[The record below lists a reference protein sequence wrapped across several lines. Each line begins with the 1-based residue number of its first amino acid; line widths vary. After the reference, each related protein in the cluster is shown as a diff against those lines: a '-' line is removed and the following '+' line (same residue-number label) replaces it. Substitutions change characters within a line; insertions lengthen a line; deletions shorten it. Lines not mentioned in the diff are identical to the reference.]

1 MRQCLTFIK
10 ILKVL
15 RHWWSSSLGE
25 QGAVEISGS
34 LAASC
39 FSVFTRKLLFASAFY
54 TVPEM
59 CIMFLSILFLQLAT
73 DHSQ

>member
-1 MRQCLTFIK
+1 MPQCLKFIK

-25 QGAVEISGS
+25 QGAVEMSGS

-39 FSVFTRKLLFASAFY
+39 FSVLTGKPLFASLSFH

-59 CIMFLSILFLQLAT
+59 CIMFLSIFFC
-73 DHSQ
+73 S